1 MFIKERITASYGI
14 ASARKQARTS
24 ISQRAVWDKDKT
36 FSFHLHAHPDIASP
50 ICLQAFR
57 NLLGIFKYQW
67 KSLKS
72 SASTPGPIAHGNSGK
87 RNRHNGSAAKTV
99 AADVVAFLTKIGN
112 DLVNCMPQGLS
123 MSGRHLAYGKKKKI
137 L

>member
-1 MFIKERITASYGI
+1 M
-14 ASARKQARTS
+14 
-24 ISQRAVWDKDKT
+24 

-72 SASTPGPIAHGNSGK
+72 LASTPGPITHGNSGK

-112 DLVNCMPQGLS
+112 DFGELYATRFIRERSSFGL
-123 MSGRHLAYGKKKKI
+123 RKEEEDLI
-137 L
+137 